1 MAVEGDIRHVAVLV
15 CDTPISGITEKFGDF
30 GDNVV
35 DLLQNA
41 GNCQYPMVK
50 YQVAFDSNEEAS
62 YQGDLRRVYE
72 RLTDQMMGGF
82 VQGVIVSGSRSDSFA
97 REVPWIEKLDE
108 FLKYVF
114 TLERFPVVGICF
126 GHQMIAKL
134 LGCKVGRNS
143 PENGWECGTTTIN
156 LNTDI
161 LAIKDSPFLN
171 VLKTDDSGAV
181 IDHLNVVEFH
191 QDIVYGLPPPAVFE
205 KRKTNI
211 MSIGS
216 SNKCSIQGLITES
229 GPLKILTFQG
239 HPEFSTEEAK
249 EFLKKNFEMG
259 LLDKK
264 LFEKCTYNTSILN
277 NQGFLLGKIIG
288 NFINLFNK

>member
-1 MAVEGDIRHVAVLV
+1 MN
-15 CDTPISGITEKFGDF
+15 F
-30 GDNVV
+30 
-35 DLLQNA
+35 
-41 GNCQYPMVK
+41 
-50 YQVAFDSNEEAS
+50 SNMFS
-62 YQGDLRRVYE
+62 
-72 RLTDQMMGGF
+72 
-82 VQGVIVSGSRSDSFA
+82 
-97 REVPWIEKLDE
+97 
-108 FLKYVF
+108 

-143 PENGWECGTTTIN
+143 PENSRECGTTTIN

-161 LAIKDSPFLN
+161 LAIFKDSPFLN

-229 GPLKILTFQG
+229 GPLKILTFSRS
-239 HPEFSTEEAK
+239 PR
-249 EFLKKNFEMG
+249 
-259 LLDKK
+259 
-264 LFEKCTYNTSILN
+264 I
-277 NQGFLLGKIIG
+277 
-288 NFINLFNK
+288 